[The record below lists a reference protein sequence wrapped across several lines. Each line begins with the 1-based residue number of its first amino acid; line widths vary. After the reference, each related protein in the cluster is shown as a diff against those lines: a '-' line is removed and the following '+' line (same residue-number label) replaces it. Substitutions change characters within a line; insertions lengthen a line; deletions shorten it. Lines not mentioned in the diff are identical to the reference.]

1 LNPVD
6 LIIKK
11 RDGHSLNQKEI
22 EFFIRGVSQDLWP
35 DYQVAALLMAL
46 FLRGM
51 NDDETA
57 AMTLAMAASGEQFDL
72 SDLPGIKVDKHSTGG
87 VADTTTLILLPL
99 VAACG
104 APVIKISGRGLG
116 FTGGTI
122 DKLESIPG
130 FRVDLTR
137 REAIEQVRRSKL
149 ALMAQTEN
157 LTPADKK
164 LYALRDVTGTV
175 DSIPLI
181 AASIMSK
188 KIAAGADALVLDVK
202 CGNGAFMNDLSDAR
216 HLAQTMVNMG
226 RNVGRDVKA
235 LITDMNQPLGHC
247 IGNTLEVMEAIE
259 VLKGKQKGNLLT
271 VALALG
277 KQMLLMARAAH
288 DPAEAEYKLKQALDS
303 GAALERFRLLLSEQ
317 GGDAK
322 VIDDYSRFLQPR
334 YKKDWCPS
342 ENGYI
347 DSINTAGLGHLFVEL
362 GGGRKVKSD
371 PIDPSAGFILNAQLG
386 DYHAA
391 HDPLVTL
398 QGMDEEKMEHV
409 YRALNEIFRF
419 SSKPRPRTPVVLEM
433 L

>member
-1 LNPVD
+1 MNPVD

-11 RDGHSLNQKEI
+11 RDGHSLSREEI
-22 EFFIRGVSQDLWP
+22 ESFIRGVSQDLWP
-35 DYQVAALLMAL
+35 DYQVSALLMAL

-122 DKLESIPG
+122 DKLESIPH
-130 FRVDLTR
+130 FRVNLTR

-202 CGNGAFMNDLSDAR
+202 CGNGAFMTELSDAR
-216 HLAQTMVNMG
+216 HLAQTMVNIG

-247 IGNTLEVMEAIE
+247 IGNTLEVIEAIE
-259 VLKGKQKGNLLT
+259 VLKSNQKGDLLT

-277 KQMLLMARAAH
+277 KQMLLMARVAS
-288 DPAEAEYKLKQALDS
+288 DPSEAEGKLKKALDS

-317 GGDAK
+317 GGDTK
-322 VIDDYSRFLQPR
+322 VIDDYSLFLQPR

-342 ENGYI
+342 KAGYI
-347 DSINTAGLGHLFVEL
+347 HAINTAGLGRLFVEL
-362 GGGRKVKSD
+362 GGGRKAKRD
-371 PIDPSAGFILNAQLG
+371 PIDPSAGLILKARLG
-386 DYHAA
+386 EYHGA
-391 HDPLVTL
+391 HAPLVSL
-398 QGMDEEKMEHV
+398 QARDKEKVEEVHQALDGM
-409 YRALNEIFRF
+409 FTF
-419 SSKPRPRTPVVLEM
+419 SGEPRPKTPVVLEM
-433 L
+433 I